1 MTDQP
6 EATPMRPN
14 TDKRREP
21 QFFPGRMG
29 TRMYSMAALLERIE
43 ESFLEEHSPDQLR
56 EADTAPKRIKLIL
69 ETTNYVLAVESVQL
83 ASDAKAELIRRAY
96 SRLYGYGPLDVLFMD
111 DRVTTIAL
119 NGAER
124 AAVRYGHGDLVDL
137 EPIFED
143 DEHLRA
149 VVERLLIDAGAE
161 LRDDLSAIETSLM
174 IGDRLVSLSVV
185 LPSIAFGYNVDIRV
199 HPPQPPTLDDLA
211 HDGFMS
217 EDALKLLR
225 QLLASKYG
233 FVIAGETET
242 GKTTLLNAL
251 ANELPG
257 EAIVAVERAGELRLP
272 ERIKR
277 MRVQW
282 PVGDQPGV
290 SFSDQILAAL
300 VDGADCVLLDEVRSD
315 EPQAIAPLLS
325 LDTPPR
331 QIWVVRGAPD
341 HKRMQSALGMLARRA
356 EVGQGETLVH
366 ALYERLPF
374 IVTVARIR
382 EQLQLFSIAE
392 WQSRAD
398 NDYPDYVMLMRYQE
412 GRAQLTGNT
421 PARWLD

>member
-6 EATPMRPN
+6 EINPLHPN
-14 TDKRREP
+14 ADKGREP

-29 TRMYSMAALLERIE
+29 TRMYSLAALLERIE
-43 ESFLEEHSPDQLR
+43 ESFLEEYSADQLR

-69 ETTNYVLAVESVQL
+69 ETINYVLAVESVQL
-83 ASDAKAELIRRAY
+83 SAEVKAELIRRAY

-111 DRVTTIAL
+111 ERVTTIAL
-119 NGAER
+119 NGADR

-143 DEHLRA
+143 EEHLRA
-149 VVERLLIDAGAE
+149 VVERLLTDAGAE
-161 LRDDLSAIETSLM
+161 LRDDLAAVETSLK
-174 IGDRLVSLSVV
+174 IGDRLVSLNVV

-199 HPPQPPTLDDLA
+199 HPAKTPTLDELA
-211 HDGFMS
+211 EHGFMS
-217 EDALKLLR
+217 DVALQMLR
-225 QLLASKYG
+225 SLLASKYG

-251 ANELPG
+251 VNELPG
-257 EAIVAVERAGELRLP
+257 ESIVAVERAGELRLP
-272 ERIKR
+272 EHVKR
-277 MRVQW
+277 LRVQW
-282 PVGDQPGV
+282 PVGDLPGV
-290 SFSDQILAAL
+290 PFSDQILAAL
-300 VDGADCVLLDEVRSD
+300 VDGAGCILLDEVRSD

-325 LDTPPR
+325 LDDPPR

-398 NDYPDYVMLMRYQE
+398 NDYPDYVTLMRYQE